1 MSCYMADVTI
11 STLGI
16 PTSETDRND
25 KQLVRLLNYISTRQI
40 YRAWP
45 SLQPGPHAYLP
56 ILTPHEDENGKAATM
71 SHFTL
76 QNLLG
81 T

>member
-16 PTSETDRND
+16 PTSEADPRD
-25 KQLVRLLNYISTRQI
+25 KELVRLLNYISTRQI

-45 SLQPGPHAYLP
+45 SLQPGSHAYLP
-56 ILTPHEDENGKAATM
+56 ILTPHEDNNGAAPLI
-71 SHFTL
+71 SHSAL